1 MKTSVAILRT
11 QDRQH
16 KRYGYRGREG
26 RTGLFLK
33 LQKSRALDKAPALE
47 DYMVQ
52 SPPALPG
59 HMDKHTSM
67 VPSAAEMRACPAA
80 SQPES

>member
-1 MKTSVAILRT
+1 MKISLAVLRT
-11 QDRQH
+11 QDRQR
-16 KRYGYRGREG
+16 KRYGYGRREG

-33 LQKSRALDKAPALE
+33 LQKRRALDKAPALE
-47 DYMVQ
+47 DYMGQ

-67 VPSAAEMRACPAA
+67 MPSAAEMCACPAA